1 MTPEERRIAELEG
14 QVAGLLWLQAEEDE
28 AAFDTWAAEYT
39 WARRW
44 KRLAKRLWR
53 VRERVRDAVG
63 R

>member
-1 MTPEERRIAELEG
+1 MTPEERRLAELEG
-14 QVAGLLWLQAEEDE
+14 QVAGLLWLQAEEDKE
-28 AAFDTWAAEYT
+28 AFEVWAAEHT

-53 VRERVRDAVG
+53 IRGKVRDAV